1 MPINVLVIDDDKRIV
16 ERLMKNLKRMDS
28 NKILGEIYVDDTIT
42 ELENIAKY
50 DVSDFKNKIDVALI
64 DYQLSCSFTGILVSA
79 WIALDLGIP
88 RLTLTTAAYPGNPE
102 YFNGSILKQE
112 ITDSPGIVIE
122 RIKEC
127 VECYNS
133 ELWLNKQHHA
143 LVIEYQNLLKE
154 GDRTSEF
161 DLNAIQNIL
170 DKFERILD
178 DRQERELQK
187 ILSYENIKDD
197 FSKKEQENEKKLSDL
212 NKKLEKCLEAL
223 GKSE

>member
-1 MPINVLVIDDDKRIV
+1 MHAA
-16 ERLMKNLKRMDS
+16 
-28 NKILGEIYVDDTIT
+28 T
-42 ELENIAKY
+42 E
-50 DVSDFKNKIDVALI
+50 S
-64 DYQLSCSFTGILVSA
+64 DYQGDLKSKAELVLQGADRFQIVNHRNRYRHSP
-79 WIALDLGIP
+79 D
-88 RLTLTTAAYPGNPE
+88 RKSYPGNPE

>member
-42 ELENIAKY
+42 ELENIEKY

-178 DRQERELQK
+178 DRQEREF
-187 ILSYENIKDD
+187 III
-197 FSKKEQENEKKLSDL
+197 
-212 NKKLEKCLEAL
+212 
-223 GKSE
+223 